1 MIISRSLVPNTLT
14 ALNLSCGVLSIIKA
28 IEQEFLMSGVFVLL
42 AMVADA
48 FDGRAA
54 RYFGVSGEFGKEL
67 DSLSDVVSFGV
78 APAILMYQ
86 MHLKGLG
93 IPFLI
98 IVIIFAVCAELRL
111 ARFNVD
117 VQNVEGYFMGLPS
130 PAAGCTL
137 ATFAISGIMIDPI
150 YVAAGTLITG
160 LLMYSSVR
168 YPDFKG
174 KGNPIRK
181 PAALVGFIWAV
192 YMLYTFPMI
201 AIPFI
206 GFFTY
211 LAIGIV
217 NFLYVQF
224 TGGY

>member
-1 MIISRSLVPNTLT
+1 MISPSVVPNTLT

-28 IEQEFLMSGVFVLL
+28 IEKDFLLSGVFILL
-42 AMVADA
+42 AMLADA

-54 RYFGVSGEFGKEL
+54 RYFKVSGEFGKEL

-78 APAILMYQ
+78 APAILIYQ
-86 MHLKGLG
+86 MHFKEFTF
-93 IPFLI
+93 PFLF
-98 IVIIFAVCAELRL
+98 VTVVFAVCAEMRL

-137 ATFAISGIMIDPI
+137 ATFAISGIMIDPV

-160 LLMYSSVR
+160 LLMYSKVR

-174 KGNPIRK
+174 KGNPIKK
-181 PAALVGFIWAV
+181 PAVLVGVIWAA
-192 YMLYTFPMI
+192 YMLYTFPLI
-201 AIPFI
+201 ALPFI
-206 GFFTY
+206 GFFAY
-211 LAIGIV
+211 LSVGIV
-217 NFLYVQF
+217 NYIYVQF